1 VRIFV
6 SYRRSDVGG
15 YAGRLHDVLVDRLGP
30 AGVFFDVT
38 AIDAGRDF
46 ADEIDEALAGSDA
59 VLAVIGPGWLT
70 AAGPDGVQR
79 LSKPDDFVRTE
90 LGRAL
95 AANIRVVP
103 VLVGGATLPVAAA
116 LPADLAEL
124 VDRQAVTIH
133 DEAFRRDV
141 DDLLRALRGKPAGQ
155 PGDNRRR
162 WRYAAAAGGVLVVAI
177 VATLLLVNR
186 DAGDNNDDTGL
197 TGCPTPSQPEWTR
210 IELAG
215 SPSAVVPDTDG
226 TVVIT
231 VMSASWRPSADGKW
245 EVQLA
250 TQMDNENTVAREHG
264 AWFYRDLEVA
274 RRPFDP
280 WCFNTLRDTY
290 PDPGLIADGLI
301 GFEVSCAPVGSM
313 DLALTSP
320 VSDERID
327 LHLTASDEPTA
338 CLDSVE

>member
-1 VRIFV
+1 MRIFV

-116 LPADLAEL
+116 LPPDLAEL

-141 DDLLRALRGKPAGQ
+141 DDLLRALRGKPADQ
-155 PGDNRRR
+155 PGSRRR
-162 WRYAAAAGGVLVVAI
+162 WRYAAAAGGVLVVATA
-177 VATLLLVNR
+177 VTLLLVDR
-186 DAGDNNDDTGL
+186 GTGTGDNDDAGL
-197 TGCPTPSQPEWTR
+197 TGCPTPTQPAWTP
-210 IELAG
+210 IALAD
-215 SPSAVVPDTDG
+215 SPSVVVADTHG
-226 TVVIT
+226 SVVIT
-231 VMSASWRPSADGKW
+231 VTSASWRPSGDGIW

-264 AWFYRDLEVA
+264 PWFYRDLEVA
-274 RRPFDP
+274 RRPFDA

-290 PDPGLIADGLI
+290 PDPGLIADGLV

-327 LHLTASDEPTA
+327 LHFTATNEPSG